1 MYYNVRRMAASKL
14 QDTPHNSNEPLQQRP
29 GMSPVRRRML
39 RGALGGVPVALAIT
53 TRPARALSTL
63 QCQTPSVAQSM
74 NTSRV
79 EEVQLCYGRT
89 PEYWKDPA
97 HFDKWPHP
105 FYAKSDA
112 GIGVAATQF
121 HAMGCSGGQFGNATM
136 LQVLES
142 GSNSGGQAQ
151 LGAYVCAAV
160 LNAAGGM
167 TPVLDV
173 PAVLNLW
180 NECSNRGYYEAT
192 AGVRWTGGQVVQYL
206 KTTMSA

>member
-1 MYYNVRRMAASKL
+1 MHYNAGQMALNL
-14 QDTPHNSNEPLQQRP
+14 QDTPHNSPEPAKPQL
-29 GMSPVRRRML
+29 GTSPARRRML

-63 QCQTPSVAQSM
+63 QCQTPSAAQSM

-89 PEYWKDPA
+89 PEYWKDPS

-105 FYAKSDA
+105 FYAKSDK
-112 GIGVAATQF
+112 GLGVAASQF

-136 LQVLES
+136 LQVLEM

-167 TPVLDV
+167 TPVLDI
-173 PAVLNLW
+173 PDVLNLW

-192 AGVRWTGGQVVQYL
+192 AGVRWSAGQVVQYL